1 MSELIPPTET
11 SEPIPIRTGTVIAD
25 DHRQEP
31 AVRLG
36 SARGGWWRQVGWR
49 HLVAWVAL
57 FFGLFPILF
66 LVSAALNPI
75 GTLSTS
81 QLVPTGASLENFGK
95 LFDRTEYVAWYWNT
109 MLIALVAGALSMFIS
124 ACAAYA
130 YSRFRFRGRRLGL
143 LGLLLIQMFPQFLA
157 IVTLYLMFTIITDYY
172 PRIGFNTPWSLII
185 LYLGGALGA
194 NTWLMKGFLDTIP
207 KDLDESAR
215 VDGATHAQIFFG
227 IILPLITPILAVTGL
242 LGFIA
247 YVNEFLIANVF
258 LTDPSSKT
266 LAVGLWGLVAGER
279 NNNFGMFAAGAVP
292 AAIPTV
298 VLFQILQRFIV
309 GGLTTGAV
317 KG

>member
-1 MSELIPPTET
+1 MSELIPPSET
-11 SEPIPIRTGTVIAD
+11 SEPIPIRTGTITAEE
-25 DHRQEP
+25 QEE
-31 AVRLG
+31 AVVRLG
-36 SARGGWWRQVGWR
+36 SAKGGWWRQVGWR
-49 HLVAWVAL
+49 HMVAWVAL

-66 LVSAALNPI
+66 LFSAAINPI
-75 GTLSTS
+75 GTLSTA
-81 QLVPTGASLENFGK
+81 QLIPNGASLENFSK
-95 LFDRTEYVAWYWNT
+95 LFDTTEYVNWYWNA

-130 YSRFRFRGRRLGL
+130 YSRFRFRGRRMGL

-157 IVTLYLMFTIITDYY
+157 IVTLYLMFTTITDYY

-185 LYLGGALGA
+185 LYLGGALGV

-242 LGFIA
+242 LGFIG

-258 LTDPSSKT
+258 LTDPESKT
-266 LAVGLWGLVAGER
+266 LVAGER
-279 NNNFGMFAAGAVP
+279 NNNFGVFAAGAVL

-298 VLFQILQRFIV
+298 LLFQILQWFIV